1 MADVI
6 SIRGLRVKTH
16 VGVSEEER
24 AQAQEVVVEI
34 TLAMDLRTPGRS
46 DSLVDTVDYARVTK
60 VATDRIEASNVNLLE
75 HLAEE
80 VARALLDLQGIDHV
94 TVEIAKDPPPVGE
107 NVENISVRIE
117 RP

>member
-6 SIRGLRVKTH
+6 SIRGLRVKTR
-16 VGVSEEER
+16 VGVSEQER
-24 AQAQEVVVEI
+24 AQPQEVVVGIE
-34 TLAMDLRTPGRS
+34 LAVDLRTPGRS
-46 DSLVDTVDYARVTK
+46 DSLADTVDYAR
-60 VATDRIEASNVNLLE
+60 ATTIAADLIEASNANLLE

-80 VARALLDLQGIDHV
+80 VAGALLGLEGVDYV

-107 NVENISVRIE
+107 NVETISVRIE

>member
-6 SIRGLRVKTH
+6 SIRGLRVKTR

-24 AQAQEVVVEI
+24 TQPQEVVVDI
-34 TLAMDLRTPGRS
+34 ALAADLRTPGRS
-46 DSLVDTVDYARVTK
+46 DALADTVDYAR
-60 VATDRIEASNVNLLE
+60 ATTIAAELIEASTANLLE

-80 VARALLDLQGIDHV
+80 VARALLDLEGVDYV
-94 TVEIAKDPPPVGE
+94 TVEIAKDPAPVGE
-107 NVENISVRIE
+107 NVDNISVRIE